1 MEFQYKAG
9 LWNAGSYVASGI
21 PWVTSSVVVP
31 LSSGTP
37 TEISFPSV
45 TRTVTVKNIST
56 GTEKLRVGFSSNG
69 VKYTN
74 NFFLLSPN
82 ESFSSELKVTDI
94 YLLTDTGASAATA
107 SVIAGLT
114 GIDITNLLSNW
125 SGSNG
130 IG

>member
-9 LWNAGSYVASGI
+9 LWNASSYVASGI
-21 PWVTSSVVVP
+21 PWVTSSIVAP

-45 TRTVTVKNIST
+45 TKFITIKNIST
-56 GTEKLRVGFSSNG
+56 GSEKLRVGFSSNG
-69 VKYTN
+69 VKTTN
-74 NFFLLSPN
+74 NYFLLSAS
-82 ESFSSELKVTDI
+82 ESFSADLKVTDI
-94 YLLTDTGASAATA
+94 YLLSDNISYATA

-114 GIDITNLLSNW
+114 GIDVSNLPNNW
-125 SGSNG
+125 SGSAG